1 MEVLQR
7 TKSLRDT
14 TSLVELGAPTPCFC
28 IKRNLKVAIVRMTAI
43 EHCSVGVCD
52 CNPAPMQLVRA
63 GLFPCSPLHPTL
75 AVDMQVLDFAMEL
88 FLHLPPNNTAWCNAL
103 EAFLG
108 SRGFKLTTKSFA
120 RRSRRWRSPPSPP
133 ATPRATT
140 PNPSRTVPSTP
151 TGRTVPP
158 RPSPTKRR
166 GRSRSKKRRRDDDS
180 DEEDDEEVP
189 PPSNPFPEPPPLT
202 SVTDYLLERCP
213 LCFGGLQ
220 HDPSQLVDVRKNGGR
235 DPPQTHPRSLFVA
248 ESLAN
253 QMGAH
258 VDEVRP
264 SKKLALVRKQRR
276 KEEEEEED
284 NYEDP
289 KLKVPRS
296 VLDGCQSSFKAADE
310 KREKASTK
318 FFDDTGIMGLLC
330 RHDRVLWLVNMRT
343 AGEKQYYVL
352 LLLEMLFQ
360 HLPPNIRVGVL
371 YDIACQLHR
380 SCVKFGFLD
389 RYMDRIRFAVSV
401 FHAFGHQWPCQ
412 IIYHPLKCAGFGFTN
427 GEGCERFWHSISKLI
442 GYLRVSGYHHRL
454 YTIDSQVEHADK
466 ASLGRLA
473 QWIVRRTQNCEE
485 KLRQALSDLAESG
498 YAELLLREE
507 WEKQIAAQ
515 TKPIKRRSKDQG
527 MAAIEQV
534 LLLRKKAALAFE
546 QVASLKEILQD
557 SDSTAA
563 ELLYAEEGVATAEKA
578 WRMAKNRARNLEET
592 LGVND
597 SEVLRDMLFAEY
609 YSERMNARAVKER
622 LWVRLRDRKFELSVI
637 ERSVRRTTSENQR
650 NEHAGAAIKR
660 REPGIAKLSA
670 TYNKICAK
678 IASLIAT
685 GKAPR
690 GAVAPEPVPTKGL
703 YQLDVDDAIWQNLGL
718 DDEELGSTPPLWL
731 RNEKVKSG
739 IRALLQKD
747 RCEEEAPTLLR
758 ERRSLQIWF
767 AREWKTVEREI
778 AQTADA
784 ATRYQFELRRNE
796 LLQLCV
802 LWKKSIDQLADVA
815 DLPNWGPTPAELL
828 QCQIENVTATW
839 GDGELPA
846 DEVADLAGD
855 EDDDGMYE
863 VVAALERAG

>member
-1 MEVLQR
+1 
-7 TKSLRDT
+7 
-14 TSLVELGAPTPCFC
+14 
-28 IKRNLKVAIVRMTAI
+28 
-43 EHCSVGVCD
+43 
-52 CNPAPMQLVRA
+52 
-63 GLFPCSPLHPTL
+63 
-75 AVDMQVLDFAMEL
+75 
-88 FLHLPPNNTAWCNAL
+88 
-103 EAFLG
+103 
-108 SRGFKLTTKSFA
+108 
-120 RRSRRWRSPPSPP
+120 
-133 ATPRATT
+133 
-140 PNPSRTVPSTP
+140 
-151 TGRTVPP
+151 
-158 RPSPTKRR
+158 
-166 GRSRSKKRRRDDDS
+166 
-180 DEEDDEEVP
+180 
-189 PPSNPFPEPPPLT
+189 
-202 SVTDYLLERCP
+202 
-213 LCFGGLQ
+213 
-220 HDPSQLVDVRKNGGR
+220 
-235 DPPQTHPRSLFVA
+235 
-248 ESLAN
+248 
-253 QMGAH
+253 
-258 VDEVRP
+258 
-264 SKKLALVRKQRR
+264 RR

-284 NYEDP
+284 NYEIETQGAT
-289 KLKVPRS
+289 S

-352 LLLEMLFQ
+352 
-360 HLPPNIRVGVL
+360 
-371 YDIACQLHR
+371 
-380 SCVKFGFLD
+380 SCSRCFSSICHPIFA
-389 RYMDRIRFAVSV
+389 YMDRIRFAVSV

-442 GYLRVSGYHHRL
+442 GI
-454 YTIDSQVEHADK
+454 TIDFTPIDSQVEHADK

-527 MAAIEQV
+527 MAAI
-534 LLLRKKAALAFE
+534 E

-637 ERSVRRTTSENQR
+637 ERSVRRTTS
-650 NEHAGAAIKR
+650 GAAIKR

-863 VVAALERAG
+863 VVAALERADNHRGADENDDLAEWASDEEDFFTN